1 MNPWVIETESL
12 TRRFGSKT
20 ALDDL
25 SLRVARGGVHAIVGA
40 NGAGKSTL
48 FRILLGF
55 MRPDAGSARVLGL
68 PAEQLRAPDRARI
81 GFVNEEHH
89 LPGWMPVRELVALQR
104 QQYAARWREAPLNQ
118 VLSFFQVLPQQRVS
132 ELSRG
137 ERAGLSL
144 GLALA
149 QGPELLLLDEP
160 TLGLDVVAKRAF
172 LDALMQVGLEQD
184 CTIIYC
190 SHLMDE
196 IERLAE
202 QLIVIERGRLRY
214 QCEPEAL
221 CQRVR
226 LVAGGVSVS
235 DALPARPARPA
246 EPSAPGRPD
255 RVAAAGSKRGA
266 GARPIAAARR
276 RSHGQHGGQPG
287 PRHQWTAG
295 AVPRRHGHSHAMGLS
310 MLALFRAEWRR
321 LRGVALAGLALHG
334 LPLIYLARLLNLPQQ
349 SQSLLSLFA
358 VFYLLLGLLFGA
370 WQPRATRA

>member
-1 MNPWVIETESL
+1 MSPWVIETERL

-55 MRPDAGSARVLGL
+55 MQPDAGSASVLGL
-68 PAEQLRAPDRARI
+68 PADRLRAQDRGRI

-89 LPGWMPVRELVALQR
+89 LPGWMPVRELVALQH

-118 VLSFFQVLPQQRVS
+118 VLSFFQVLPQQRVG

-172 LDALMQVGLEQD
+172 LDALMQVGLEQG

-226 LVAGGVSVS
+226 LWQVEFPFQTPSLRDLPGLLSHQPLGGLTELLLLDQSEEQVRAQLQQRGAARMASMGVS
-235 DALPARPARPA
+235 L
-246 EPSAPGRPD
+246 D
-255 RVAAAGSKRGA
+255 RAINGLLAQCHAG
-266 GARPIAAARR
+266 
-276 RSHGQHGGQPG
+276 
-287 PRHQWTAG
+287 T
-295 AVPRRHGHSHAMGLS
+295 
-310 MLALFRAEWRR
+310 
-321 LRGVALAGLALHG
+321 ALHTEW
-334 LPLIYLARLLNLPQQ
+334 A
-349 SQSLLSLFA
+349 
-358 VFYLLLGLLFGA
+358 
-370 WQPRATRA
+370 